1 MIDETPTPKAAY
13 AGALGEPYISTQHQ
27 PKPAFA
33 VAVPNPAGGYRRKN
47 FRWSD
52 DPAAA
57 LDRAKAWRDQ
67 VHHELHGRPCPS
79 RVFHRSQ
86 ENSETEI
93 PGVREATKVVKK
105 KSRDGQTQT
114 CAVPVVIAE
123 ITVEP
128 GQGRRKAKTR
138 SRVLSIAK
146 HGRDRALELAR
157 DWRRQQELL
166 LAGEAVTKTSP

>member
-1 MIDETPTPKAAY
+1 VIATESPKAAAY

-27 PKPAFA
+27 PAPAFA

-52 DPAAA
+52 DPAAT
-57 LDRAKAWRDQ
+57 LEQAKAWRDQ
-67 VHHELHGRPCPS
+67 VHQELHGRPCPS
-79 RVFHRSQ
+79 RVFHRTQ
-86 ENSETEI
+86 ENSGTEI
-93 PGVREATKVVKK
+93 PGVREAIKKVKK
-105 KSRDGQTQT
+105 KSKDGQTRT
-114 CAVPVVIAE
+114 YTVPVVIAE

-128 GQGRRKAKTR
+128 GQGRRKAKSR

-146 HGRDRALELAR
+146 HGRERALELAS

-166 LAGEAVTKTSP
+166 LAGEAATTANP